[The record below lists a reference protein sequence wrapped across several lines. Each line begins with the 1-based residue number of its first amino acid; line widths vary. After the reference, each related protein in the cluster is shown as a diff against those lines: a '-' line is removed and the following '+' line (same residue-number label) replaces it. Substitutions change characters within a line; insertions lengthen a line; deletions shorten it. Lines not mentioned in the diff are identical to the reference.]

1 MPAAGYRGNW
11 LPVLAKAGF
20 DRLCQSARTDSII
33 QPLLPEEPSL
43 GMQMGWKRW
52 PAYDPKHG
60 MSGPSRA
67 GFDHHHRQR
76 PKRIGGFALNS
87 RGSGPKNRIE
97 LARAVWVQANR
108 GLDGLSSLLGHRH
121 KLRLVRRAV
130 E

>member
-1 MPAAGYRGNW
+1 MPAAGYRRNR
-11 LPVLAKAGF
+11 LSVLAKAGL
-20 DRLCQSARTDSII
+20 DGLGEGGLTDSLVK
-33 QPLLPEEPSL
+33 PLLPEETSL

-60 MSGPSRA
+60 TSGLSRA

-76 PKRIGGFALNS
+76 TKRIGGFALNG

-108 GLDGLSSLLGHRH
+108 RLEGLSSALGHRH
-121 KLRLVRRAV
+121 KERLVRQAV